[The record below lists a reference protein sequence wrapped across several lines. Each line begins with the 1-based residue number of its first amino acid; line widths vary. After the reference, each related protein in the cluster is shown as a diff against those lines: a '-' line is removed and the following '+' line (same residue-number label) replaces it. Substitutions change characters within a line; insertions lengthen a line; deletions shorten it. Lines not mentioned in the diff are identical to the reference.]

1 MQVFQ
6 FVNFNHWSI
15 DLDRTKYTNK
25 TSITRSVPCRIKL
38 GIASFQGHLNA
49 VNIGLDK
56 ETDCKNF
63 IRQV

>member
-25 TSITRSVPCRIKL
+25 TSITRSVPRIKL
-38 GIASFQGHLNA
+38 GIASFQGHLNGA
-49 VNIGLDK
+49 NIGLDK

>member
-15 DLDRTKYTNK
+15 DLDRTTYTNK
-25 TSITRSVPCRIKL
+25 TSITRSVPKTKL

-63 IRQV
+63 ISQV

>member
-6 FVNFNHWSI
+6 FVNFNHCSI

-25 TSITRSVPCRIKL
+25 TSITRSVPRIKL